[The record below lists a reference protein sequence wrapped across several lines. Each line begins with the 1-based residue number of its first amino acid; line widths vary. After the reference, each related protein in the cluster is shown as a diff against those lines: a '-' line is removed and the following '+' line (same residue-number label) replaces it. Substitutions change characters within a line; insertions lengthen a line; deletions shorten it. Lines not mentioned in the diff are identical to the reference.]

1 MSQVRYI
8 TDTADFENT
17 LKNQPKNKLLIVCYT
32 ASWCGPCKTIMAPL
46 CESVAAQIPELKIV
60 KVDVDDCEE
69 LASTNDISCMPTLHF
84 YKNGVILNRL
94 EGADKNTFLKLVSD
108 LV

>member
-1 MSQVRYI
+1 MTFVRYI
-8 TDTADFENT
+8 TDASDFENT
-17 LKNQPKNKLLIVCYT
+17 VKNQPENKLLIVCYT
-32 ASWCGPCKTIMAPL
+32 ASWCGPCKTIMAPI
-46 CESVAAQIPELKIV
+46 CESVAAQIPELTIV

-69 LASTNDISCMPTLHF
+69 LAAYQNISCMPTLHF

-94 EGADKNTFLKLVSD
+94 EGADKNTFLKLVSE

>member
-46 CESVAAQIPELKIV
+46 CESVASP
-60 KVDVDDCEE
+60 
-69 LASTNDISCMPTLHF
+69 
-84 YKNGVILNRL
+84 
-94 EGADKNTFLKLVSD
+94 NTRINNCKSRCR
-108 LV
+108 

>member
-1 MSQVRYI
+1 MVLVKPLWHHFVKVLQV
-8 TDTADFENT
+8 
-17 LKNQPKNKLLIVCYT
+17 K
-32 ASWCGPCKTIMAPL
+32 
-46 CESVAAQIPELKIV
+46 IPELTIV

>member
-46 CESVAAQIPELKIV
+46 CESVA
-60 KVDVDDCEE
+60 
-69 LASTNDISCMPTLHF
+69 S
-84 YKNGVILNRL
+84 
-94 EGADKNTFLKLVSD
+94 
-108 LV
+108 